1 MLTAIEVD
9 FTLVAAQIAE
19 RAELLAQRGV
29 DVNYVVFV
37 AQATAEALQRYPL
50 LNSAWTD
57 EYIVLRRRICFA
69 VALSRTNGAHEMR
82 LVRDAQDLNV
92 RGIARA
98 LGNARYDAQNGVE
111 RDITFMIDAAN
122 DARYWSGNVPVTHSS
137 SAVLSLGA
145 IQMRPVVI
153 TTYGIERVVTRPVGL
168 LTLTFDA
175 RMIDLAT
182 ANAFLAEVRYRLE
195 QPPNP

>member
-19 RAELLAQRGV
+19 HA
-29 DVNYVVFV
+29 
-37 AQATAEALQRYPL
+37 AQATRRGLELHYAAFVAVATAGALQRYPL

-92 RGIARA
+92 RGIARV